1 MHSICLFAGKEFEVS
16 SLLVVLHYQSIS
28 HCSLRKKFIF
38 S

>member
-16 SLLVVLHYQSIS
+16 SLLVVLRSQSIS
-28 HCSLRKKFIF
+28 HCSLRKKLFF